1 MRRPLLLLPP
11 LINKQTHFFSWLTV
25 INNCIVLPPS
35 GYAAHPKWPA
45 EGICNRLRQN
55 RRGIPQK
62 QTKQKRFCFVS
73 QKTRPHK
80 RTVGQSDNRAEWPV
94 S

>member
-45 EGICNRLRQN
+45 EGICNWLRQN

-62 QTKQKRFCFVS
+62 QTKQKRFCFVFPEN
-73 QKTRPHK
+73 KT
-80 RTVGQSDNRAEWPV
+80 TQENSGPV
-94 S
+94 R